1 MHHILAII
9 LFDTTRAWPKSVNQ
23 LLWCKSVLGYIFFL
37 FQLHCHQVWLRT
49 LGTSEGLYQA
59 AQKCRLPRGFTV
71 HFHSCNHSL
80 FWPRTAY
87 VQLSVMVLFKLCRY
101 TRCYKSQIFSS
112 FLVNRPILFV
122 VLVDFF
128 SPDSSY
134 LSDIPLYI
142 KLTLGNLLPKFY
154 HKSFQA
160 GLETELKF

>member
-87 VQLSVMVLFKLCRY
+87 VQTVICDGSFHALQIHMLFQVSNIFK
-101 TRCYKSQIFSS
+101 FSS
-112 FLVNRPILFV
+112 KQTNTVCSASG
-122 VLVDFF
+122 FF
-128 SPDSSY
+128 SLDSY

-142 KLTLGNLLPKFY
+142 KLTLGNLLP
-154 HKSFQA
+154 
-160 GLETELKF
+160 